1 MSQLY
6 EEALSAQEQGHVEQA
21 EQLFQ
26 KVISQAQNPE
36 DIVLQQRCL
45 VQLVA
50 IAQEKDDTHGQVR
63 WLKKNYTSRKTQQQ
77 TGCTTVFGSIACLF
91 ERWRFCRF
99 KNVEKKAFDRSQE
112 EWDKR

>member
-50 IAQEKDDTHGQVR
+50 IAQDRKDTHAQVR
-63 WLKKNYTSRKTQQQ
+63 WLKKNYNLTKKHNSRQAARL
-77 TGCTTVFGSIACLF
+77 CLDLSLVFLKDEDFAAS
-91 ERWRFCRF
+91 
-99 KNVEKKAFDRSQE
+99 KNKFHDRGRI
-112 EWDKR
+112 DRG